1 MMFCRWVY
9 IGINPPVDQHRGHL
23 SSLQISWA
31 WICYIKVTLM
41 DLKCWGKAHVE
52 YWSDYITVLP
62 CSTRWTP
69 NLPICSIGH
78 FNAHFP
84 GVWCGI
90 CRDPFDQ
97 LCAESTV
104 ARPGVLWQDQWH
116 APCGDRCC
124 LSGYPEGAWL
134 LRRRCRASVDHVP
147 QGKCVPCKSDVVKEL
162 GSHYWVLI
170 TMDMCKALIV
180 CDKCFIRE
188 ICFCGL

>member
-1 MMFCRWVY
+1 
-9 IGINPPVDQHRGHL
+9 
-23 SSLQISWA
+23 
-31 WICYIKVTLM
+31 M

-90 CRDPFDQ
+90 C
-97 LCAESTV
+97 
-104 ARPGVLWQDQWH
+104 ARPVRPAMRRVYGGSTWSIVT
-116 APCGDRCC
+116 R
-124 LSGYPEGAWL
+124 SMTRT
-134 LRRRCRASVDHVP
+134 LRRSLLFVGVPWRCVTITAKDVEPAWITCRK
-147 QGKCVPCKSDVVKEL
+147 GKCVPCKSDVVKEL
-162 GSHYWVLI
+162 GHHYWVLI

-180 CDKCFIRE
+180 CDKCFICE